1 VSAAATPPPAAKL
14 AVERLTKRY
23 GDRLVLDGISLEV
36 AEHEV
41 VCLIGSSGSGK
52 STLLRCVDL
61 LDTIDAGR
69 VLLDGEDITDR
80 RANANAVRRRIGIVF
95 QSYNLFPHMRVLD
108 NVTLGP
114 RKARGVGRAEAED
127 RAMVI
132 LTRLGLGDHGRKY
145 PEQLSGGQQQR
156 VAIARALVAEP
167 ELLLLDEITS
177 ALDPELTGEVLA
189 TIRELA
195 HEGITMLLATHEMG
209 FAKEMADRVC
219 FLDQGRVLESGPPD
233 RVLVD
238 PVEARTQQFLQRVID
253 AGRL

>member
-1 VSAAATPPPAAKL
+1 MNAPETDRATKL
-14 AVERLTKRY
+14 RVDDLTKRY
-23 GDRLVLDGISLEV
+23 GDRLVLDRISLDV
-36 AEHEV
+36 RDHEV

-61 LDTIDAGR
+61 LDPIDAGR
-69 VLLDGEDITDR
+69 ILLDGEDITDR
-80 RANANAVRRRIGIVF
+80 RTNANAVRRRIGIVF

-114 RKARGVGRAEAED
+114 RKAAGIPRDEAEE
-127 RAMVI
+127 RAMSI
-132 LTRLGLGDHGRKY
+132 LGRLSLGDHSHKY

-156 VAIARALVAEP
+156 VAIARALVGDP

-195 HEGITMLLATHEMG
+195 HDGMTMLLATHEMG

-219 FLDQGRVLESGPPD
+219 FLDQGRVLESGPPGQ
-233 RVLVD
+233 VLVE
-238 PVEARTQQFLQRVID
+238 PVEPRTQQFLQRVID

>member
-1 VSAAATPPPAAKL
+1 MSPGTVAAGAKL
-14 AVERLTKRY
+14 RVDALTKRY
-23 GDRLVLDGISLEV
+23 GDRLVLDRISLDV
-36 AEHEV
+36 ADHEV

-52 STLLRCVDL
+52 STLLRCIDL
-61 LDTIDAGR
+61 LDPIDDGR
-69 VLLDGEDITDR
+69 ILLDGDDITDR
-80 RANANAVRRRIGIVF
+80 RTNANAVRRRIGIVF
-95 QSYNLFPHMRVLD
+95 QSFNLFPHMRVID

-114 RKARGVGRAEAED
+114 RKARGVPREQAEE
-127 RAMVI
+127 RAMAI
-132 LTRLGLGDHGRKY
+132 LTRLGLGDHARKY

-156 VAIARALVAEP
+156 VAIARALVGEP

-195 HEGITMLLATHEMG
+195 RDGMTMLLATHEMG

-219 FLDQGRVLESGPPD
+219 FLDQGRVLESGPPGQ
-233 RVLVD
+233 VLVD
-238 PVEARTQQFLQRVID
+238 PVEPRTQQFLQRVID